1 MSKTVEF
8 KSLWDKLGRSLFAVL
23 SASGVRGGFTCQ
35 EALLWNTGTCP
46 GMLRERFYYLFPAS
60 ILQLNSMMLHHITCI
75 ILFLIF
81 MIMFLERNMIAF

>member
-35 EALLWNTGTCP
+35 EAFWGT
-46 GMLRERFYYLFPAS
+46 REPVPE
-60 ILQLNSMMLHHITCI
+60 C
-75 ILFLIF
+75 
-81 MIMFLERNMIAF
+81 